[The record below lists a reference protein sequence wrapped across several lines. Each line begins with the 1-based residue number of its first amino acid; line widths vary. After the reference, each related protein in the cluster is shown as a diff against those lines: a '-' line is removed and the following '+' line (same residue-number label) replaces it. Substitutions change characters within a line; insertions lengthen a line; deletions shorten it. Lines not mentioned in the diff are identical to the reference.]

1 MGRRTDAA
9 IMGREESSEAGIVIR
24 DERLGGGGGAGG
36 GTGGGD
42 AVGTRS
48 LSRETGTM
56 LLD

>member
-24 DERLGGGGGAGG
+24 DERLGGGGGP
-36 GTGGGD
+36 GGGD

>member
-24 DERLGGGGGAGG
+24 DERLGGGG
-36 GTGGGD
+36 TGGGD

>member
-36 GTGGGD
+36 GD

>member
-24 DERLGGGGGAGG
+24 DERLGGGR
-36 GTGGGD
+36 GGGD

-56 LLD
+56 LLG